1 MAEEAALVI
10 WLVIGL
16 VSVWVWV
23 PLGRGARVV
32 SARSRQE
39 VVDQIRLDMSTN
51 WTTSLAMRKKPF
63 GLQDLGRQIS
73 LARVASGLT
82 QAELGRRIGAQRQ
95 SIYRLECGGRQP
107 GALVL
112 RSIALA
118 LDVTTDSLLGMEAG
132 RSSCQPAP

>member
-1 MAEEAALVI
+1 MAEDVLLVV

-16 VSVWVWV
+16 VSVWV

-39 VVDQIRLDMSTN
+39 VVDQIRLDMSTI
-51 WTTSLAMRKKPF
+51 WPTILAMSKKPF

-73 LARVASGLT
+73 LARAASGMT
-82 QAELGRRIGAQRQ
+82 QAELGRRIGVQRQ
-95 SIYRLECGGRQP
+95 AIYRLESGGRQP

-118 LDVTTDSLLGMEAG
+118 LGVTTDSLLGMEAG